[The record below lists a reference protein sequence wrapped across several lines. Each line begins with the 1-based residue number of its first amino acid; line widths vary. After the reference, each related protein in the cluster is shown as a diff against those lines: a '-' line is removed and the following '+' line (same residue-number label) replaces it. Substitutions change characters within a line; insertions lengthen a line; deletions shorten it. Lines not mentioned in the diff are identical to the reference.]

1 MSTDRLAA
9 LLPRLVVARKS
20 CVCSTLA
27 RLHGA
32 GNLHHGGGDHGDD
45 DDDKEGD
52 DDDEDEDGDTN
63 LLTLLSWHK
72 ATLLPRH
79 RLTHRLLDLSNEHG

>member
-20 CVCSTLA
+20 RVCSTLS

-52 DDDEDEDGDTN
+52 DDD
-63 LLTLLSWHK
+63 
-72 ATLLPRH
+72 
-79 RLTHRLLDLSNEHG
+79 